1 MLTSGDGGSGTLGF
15 REVWWTFSIAWISGT
30 LGTVSHAFFSL
41 HVQKVFLKTKVETQ

>member
-30 LGTVSHAFFSL
+30 FGTASNYPSKFILYFE
-41 HVQKVFLKTKVETQ
+41 KTKFKAQ

>member
-30 LGTVSHAFFSL
+30 LGTVSHAFFQSTRS
-41 HVQKVFLKTKVETQ
+41 KGVFENKS